1 MRERAEDQFRAPQ
14 GRVICSNEADFRA
27 TDTQT
32 FPALGVRGRELQ
44 AEVRVTGNEL
54 TKLASGVSTRAKDAN
69 GNLMHAQCILLH
81 GPIVKVFP
89 DRGRPPGAQP

>member
-1 MRERAEDQFRAPQ
+1 MLLGTFNPGGGGAVRERAEDEFRAPK
-14 GRVICSNEADFRA
+14 GRVICSNEAEFPA

-44 AEVRVTGNEL
+44 AEMRVSGNEL

-69 GNLMHAQCILLH
+69 GYLMHA
-81 GPIVKVFP
+81 
-89 DRGRPPGAQP
+89 